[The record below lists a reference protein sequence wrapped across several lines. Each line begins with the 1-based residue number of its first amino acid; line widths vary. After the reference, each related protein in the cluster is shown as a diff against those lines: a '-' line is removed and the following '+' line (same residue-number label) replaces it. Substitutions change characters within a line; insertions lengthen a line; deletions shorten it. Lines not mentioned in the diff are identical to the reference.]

1 MIKIYFVRHGQTQW
15 NKEGKFQG
23 SLNSP
28 LTEEGV
34 SQANRLANKFENHNF
49 LFNKVYSSPLGRA
62 FNTAELIT
70 KYKQEITPID
80 EFREISVGDM
90 EGVIFQEFKTKFPDE
105 YHSFFHNPTMY
116 SPEKINGESFPSLM
130 ERIELGLK
138 KIVEENTCNSNV
150 LVVTHGIAL
159 RGIISYIKTNSLSI
173 EKFVEAPVPENTSVT
188 TIVYKD
194 GKFSIEDFSNI
205 DHLQD

>member
-15 NKEGKFQG
+15 NREGKFQG

-34 SQANRLANKFENHNF
+34 NQAKRLANKFESGNF
-49 LFNKVYSSPLGRA
+49 IFNKVYSSPLGRA

-70 KYKQEITPID
+70 KYKQEIIPIS

-105 YHSFFHNPTMY
+105 YRNFFHNPIVY
-116 SPEKINGESFPSLM
+116 NPEKINGESFPSLM
-130 ERIELGLK
+130 ERIKLGLK
-138 KIVEENTCNSNV
+138 KIVEENTCNSNI

-159 RGIISYIKTNSLSI
+159 RGIVSYIKTNSLSI
-173 EKFVEAPVPENTSVT
+173 ERFAEAPVPENTSVT
-188 TIVYKD
+188 TVVYED
-194 GKFSIEDFSNI
+194 EKFSIEDFSNI
-205 DHLQD
+205 DHL

>member
-15 NKEGKFQG
+15 NREGKFQG

-34 SQANRLANKFENHNF
+34 NQANRLANKFESGNF
-49 LFNKVYSSPLGRA
+49 IFNKVYSSPLGRA

-70 KYKQEITPID
+70 KYKQEIIPIN

-105 YHSFFHNPTMY
+105 YHNFFHNPT
-116 SPEKINGESFPSLM
+116 
-130 ERIELGLK
+130 
-138 KIVEENTCNSNV
+138 
-150 LVVTHGIAL
+150 
-159 RGIISYIKTNSLSI
+159 
-173 EKFVEAPVPENTSVT
+173 
-188 TIVYKD
+188 VY
-194 GKFSIEDFSNI
+194 NP
-205 DHLQD
+205 

>member
-15 NKEGKFQG
+15 NREGKFQG

-34 SQANRLANKFENHNF
+34 NQANRLANKFESGNF
-49 LFNKVYSSPLGRA
+49 IFNKVYSSPLGRA

-70 KYKQEITPID
+70 KYKQEIIPIN

-105 YHSFFHNPTMY
+105 YHNFFHNPTVY
-116 SPEKINGESFPSLM
+116 NPEKINGESFPSLM

-138 KIVEENTCNSNV
+138 KIVEENICNSNV

-173 EKFVEAPVPENTSVT
+173 ERFVEAPVPENTSVT

-205 DHLQD
+205 DHL